1 MASVKMFCSSCD
13 PSTLHIAWW
22 LVAGG
27 CWRSLWRSLLLSCTL
42 VLARIE
48 YIFARTF
55 CLRLLEFRKHII
67 YFWFCFSKNIRK
79 TQIGEV
85 NINRLILS
93 QQVVKMFWIPASR
106 GRRWWGGDRPAGNC
120 GHCYAPRCWCWCVG
134 VCYGCD
140 TRRCDE
146 SCLALLTCSLE
157 VVKSKA

>member
-22 LVAGG
+22 LVAAG

-93 QQVVKMFWIPASR
+93 QQVVKMFWIPPSP
-106 GRRWWGGDRPAGNC
+106 GRRWWGGTDRRVTVDTATPLAAG
-120 GHCYAPRCWCWCVG
+120 AG
-134 VCYGCD
+134 VLVCCD

-146 SCLALLTCSLE
+146 SCLTLLTCSLE